1 MVSKRLNT
9 KSSVVKFIV
18 KYNYFIGLS
27 LFNASYLSCVVHNY
41 AGENELKV

>member
-1 MVSKRLNT
+1 MVSNRLNT
-9 KSSVVKFIV
+9 KVLWLSSIV
-18 KYNYFIGLS
+18 KYNYFTGFR